1 MGIEAINYG
10 RDPSSWQYKLLA
22 KLLVGVIYTAML
34 ALAVGAGVWAGSRAA
49 SACTD
54 CDSSLVQ
61 GVDKDTPPRVIV
73 VKNIFAGAGLPADH
87 EAIAFLEIDGNSYA
101 VVVDQTRGLR
111 VTGAISDGGYADVF
125 DRAGHLLR
133 RYTATESSFQFME
146 YKLLPTEARN
156 Q

>member
-1 MGIEAINYG
+1 MSIEVISYG
-10 RDPSSWQYKLLA
+10 RDPSSWRYKLLA
-22 KLLVGVIYTAML
+22 KLLVGVIYTAMP

-49 SACTD
+49 SPCTD
-54 CDSSLVQ
+54 CIRSLVR

-73 VKNIFAGAGLPADH
+73 VKNIFAVAGLPADH
-87 EAIAFLEIDGNSYA
+87 APIAFLDIDGNSYA
-101 VVVDQTRGLR
+101 VVVDQTRALR
-111 VTGAISDGGYADVF
+111 VTGAISSGGYADVF

-133 RYTATESSFQFME
+133 RYTATESSWQFME